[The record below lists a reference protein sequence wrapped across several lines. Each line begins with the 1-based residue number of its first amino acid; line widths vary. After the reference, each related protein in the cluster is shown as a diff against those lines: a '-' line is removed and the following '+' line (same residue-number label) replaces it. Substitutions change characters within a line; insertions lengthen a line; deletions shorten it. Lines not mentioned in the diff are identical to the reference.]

1 MYSCHNVSNDALVI
15 CGIQCAN
22 FSILNC
28 YCATYNESKGLIEV
42 GQCPYNCARYRS
54 NRLIDVIYQP
64 MPSNMS
70 EWNDY
75 MCNDFK
81 RSGTLCGACS
91 ADHNLYPRS
100 YSFDLECIKCSDGA
114 SGWGKYLLSAY
125 LPLTL
130 FCLIIYLFKIDIHS
144 SLIQRFII
152 IFSQILTIPANICTC
167 YTACF

>member
-1 MYSCHNVSNDALVI
+1 MCQFLYTRLLLC
-15 CGIQCAN
+15 C
-22 FSILNC
+22 
-28 YCATYNESKGLIEV
+28 TYNENKGLIEE
-42 GQCPYNCARYRS
+42 GQCPYNCARYIS
-54 NRLIDVIYQP
+54 NRLIDFIYQP

-100 YSFDLECIKCSDGA
+100 Y
-114 SGWGKYLLSAY
+114 AY

-144 SLIQRFII
+144 SPIQGFI
-152 IFSQILTIPANICTC
+152 IFSQILTIPAHIRATLLAFRNRPKMLQVIKVLAT
-167 YTACF
+167 FFGIWNLDFF